1 MSEYVY
7 PTFTGVVRWQGG
19 RVRLVADQ
27 AWRGDDPLVQ
37 ARPELFTSDPMNP
50 QGTVRDSGDV
60 PETATAA
67 PGEQRTLPRRPS
79 ASRPARKA
87 TPPKP
92 KKDTGAGGQ

>member
-7 PTFTGVVRWQGG
+7 PTFTGVVRWNGG

-37 ARPELFTSDPMNP
+37 ARPELFTTDPLNP

-67 PGEQRTLPRRPS
+67 PGERRALPPRRPS
-79 ASRPARKA
+79 ASKPARKA
-87 TPPKP
+87 TPPK
-92 KKDTGAGGQ
+92 KGTGAGDK